1 MRGRDLARQILT
13 FSRKTE
19 YERKPLS
26 LVQLIKET
34 IKLLRASLPSTIEI
48 VLDIKTESDT
58 VLAGPSEMQQVLMN
72 LGTNA
77 AHAMWEQ
84 GGILEIRLNDA
95 EFPPGVALPQE
106 DMAPGAYVELTVKD
120 TGTGM
125 EPDVREKIF
134 EPFFTTKS
142 EGQGTG
148 LGLSVVYGI
157 VKGLKGGIT
166 VFSAPGKG
174 SAFSLFFPKAQGA
187 VSLQEEPTGP
197 IPGGNERI
205 LVVDDE
211 EALVEMAQG
220 MLERLGYHVVGTTD
234 SGQALEMFSDHPG
247 RFDVVIVDQTM
258 PRMTGMVLAR
268 KLLDIRPDTPI
279 ILVTGYNEM
288 ISAERAKAVGAK
300 LLMKPFNRREIA
312 QTIRSML
319 GQKKK

>member
-1 MRGRDLARQILT
+1 
-13 FSRKTE
+13 
-19 YERKPLS
+19 
-26 LVQLIKET
+26 
-34 IKLLRASLPSTIEI
+34 
-48 VLDIKTESDT
+48 
-58 VLAGPSEMQQVLMN
+58 
-72 LGTNA
+72 
-77 AHAMWEQ
+77 
-84 GGILEIRLNDA
+84 
-95 EFPPGVALPQE
+95 
-106 DMAPGAYVELTVKD
+106 MAPGAYVELTVKD

-125 EPDVREKIF
+125 EPEVREKIF

-157 VKGLKGGIT
+157 VKGLKGGIS
-166 VFSAPGKG
+166 VFSEPGKG
-174 SAFSLFFPKAQGA
+174 SAFSLFFPKAQGEEA
-187 VSLQEEPTGP
+187 PQEEPTGP
-197 IPGGNERI
+197 IPGGKERI
-205 LVVDDE
+205 LVVDEE

-279 ILVTGYNEM
+279 ILVTGYNEV
-288 ISAERAKAVGAK
+288 ISAEGAKAVGAK

-312 QTIRSML
+312 RTIRSML
-319 GQKKK
+319 DRKRK